1 MDKERLVFFLKQ
13 RYPILFETTIK
24 EDYFIF
30 RPLTK
35 YEFENLVLNPNVEE
49 AIVSETICELCVV
62 YPEDYD
68 FENCKYAGIPEVL
81 ASEIID
87 KSGWS
92 DEEFISKEVQR
103 LQQKYEKNYMAMVEN
118 QILAA
123 FPPQVTPEEM
133 NHWDI
138 YTLLDYYVRSNHIL
152 EIKSKVQL
160 FVPDKNMVQ
169 Y

>member
-1 MDKERLVFFLKQ
+1 MRSLFLKKC
-13 RYPILFETTIK
+13 R
-24 EDYFIF
+24 DY
-30 RPLTK
+30 
-35 YEFENLVLNPNVEE
+35 
-49 AIVSETICELCVV
+49 
-62 YPEDYD
+62 
-68 FENCKYAGIPEVL
+68 
-81 ASEIID
+81 
-87 KSGWS
+87 
-92 DEEFISKEVQR
+92 SKNM
-103 LQQKYEKNYMAMVEN
+103 KNYMAMVEN

-169 Y
+169 S